1 MLTALTSTAPTALS
15 LAHSSTAVP
24 PYSTRRV
31 AHRGREF
38 FSAQVQ
44 PAGHGAPVPPLVL
57 LPPVGV
63 GIDRAFYNRLHQEW
77 HALGSPAA
85 MHSYDLLGT
94 GDASPKPRRFYSP
107 EVWAAQLDDYLREHV
122 KTPSVLV
129 VQGGLL
135 PCALEVWR
143 RSGREAVAGVS
154 LLSPPPLRFFS
165 KGADSRKFSRRT
177 QRLLWAA
184 SCSPAGNLFFRRLR
198 GGSPPG
204 ARIREFTERS
214 LFASESD
221 VGAEWVNQCIAGA
234 RDARSRFSTFSYL
247 CGSIPPGG
255 AWRDERTDV
264 FDSLDVPLQL
274 LRGDYGG
281 LENAT
286 TKAEELLSRARLPA
300 RECSAIVLGSR
311 ACLAYERPAPTAR
324 MLARFMERHYRA
336 PPARGIPAGGDA
348 GVVTPF

>member
-31 AHRGREF
+31 VHRGREF

-221 VGAEWVNQCIAGA
+221 VDAEWVNQCIAGA
-234 RDARSRFSTFSYL
+234 RSR
-247 CGSIPPGG
+247 G
-255 AWRDERTDV
+255 AASRPSRT
-264 FDSLDVPLQL
+264 SAAP
-274 LRGDYGG
+274 
-281 LENAT
+281 
-286 TKAEELLSRARLPA
+286 SLPA
-300 RECSAIVLGSR
+300 ARGGTS
-311 ACLAYERPAPTAR
+311 APTCSTR
-324 MLARFMERHYRA
+324 
-336 PPARGIPAGGDA
+336 
-348 GVVTPF
+348 